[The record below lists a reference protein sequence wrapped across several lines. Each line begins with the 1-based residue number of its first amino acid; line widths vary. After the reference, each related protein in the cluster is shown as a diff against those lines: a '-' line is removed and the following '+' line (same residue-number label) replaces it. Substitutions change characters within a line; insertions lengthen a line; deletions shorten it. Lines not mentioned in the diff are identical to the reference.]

1 MKENSND
8 CVQYLEETNK
18 RVEVKTRSHVKAAR
32 L

>member
-8 CVQYLEETNK
+8 CVQYLEETNE
-18 RVEVKTRSHVKAAR
+18 RVKVKTRSHVKVAR